1 LVDRAVVL
9 VDRIDCRSRQA
20 AHGPHDPGRIA
31 RAIVEGLASSCESI
45 GGANARRKP
54 NHGGK
59 ALRSVAGVACE
70 SGQRTCRGKALRAGK
85 SATVDAGA
93 VEAVLAPRC
102 CSAFRRESAGRD
114 RERQRSGHQ
123 RRSRPKTL
131 RRGGP
136 LKRGPC
142 PSHDN
147 NVTRK
152 VIEQA
157 EACGAPSSVTQPGAG
172 LPKGGPTPRSRRHS
186 GLTPRTSCVEV
197 VAAARAAGSGVE
209 RSSGA
214 RSERSVAEV
223 GERHLPGVIE
233 VSREGYQE
241 NAG

>member
-1 LVDRAVVL
+1 LPAKVGSAL
-9 VDRIDCRSRQA
+9 
-20 AHGPHDPGRIA
+20 
-31 RAIVEGLASSCESI
+31 VEGRRFGPGNPPLLTQGRGKRSWLLVA
-45 GGANARRKP
+45 ARRLAE
-54 NHGGK
+54 K
-59 ALRSVAGVACE
+59 ARGATGSVRGLVISVA
-70 SGQRTCRGKALRAGK
+70 RGRKRCGEAAL
-85 SATVDAGA
+85 
-93 VEAVLAPRC
+93 LN
-102 CSAFRRESAGRD
+102 
-114 RERQRSGHQ
+114 Q
-123 RRSRPKTL
+123 
-131 RRGGP
+131 
-136 LKRGPC
+136 GPC

-197 VAAARAAGSGVE
+197 VAAAQAAGSGVE

-223 GERHLPGVIE
+223 GERHLSGVIE
-233 VSREGYQE
+233 VSREGHQE